1 MSWVRVPSATPTS
14 ILATLKQA
22 MSLRGYFF
30 CVQFPTCTH
39 TEICQKGMGSEGK
52 SRSKACISP
61 ESYCWSVVRTT
72 ASGRTT
78 DTRQLSGRS
87 CGPGGIRTLVRT
99 VRPYAFYTLIPA
111 FGFRVLA
118 RPGPPTNTLSSKS
131 FIFGPR
137 PPEDYFRRNCTATPR
152 SFGKRALERC
162 LVPSPGDGIK
172 PVIYYASIRQR
183 ERNCF
188 RQLICRS
195 LSFRSKPTRLRVL
208 TYHLSRRQIQ
218 SSP

>member
-1 MSWVRVPSATPTS
+1 
-14 ILATLKQA
+14 
-22 MSLRGYFF
+22 
-30 CVQFPTCTH
+30 
-39 TEICQKGMGSEGK
+39 MGSSPICHPNKHPRNTQTDNEFARMLFLLPPTTCEGV
-52 SRSKACISP
+52 A
-61 ESYCWSVVRTT
+61 ET
-72 ASGRTT
+72 ASGRIT
-78 DTRQLSGRS
+78 DICQLSGRS